1 MSDFDQPRGWERG
14 RTSSEEQSLVRYY
27 RILRERWWVVLV
39 CTVLALVAAFVYVK
53 AAPKTYQAQ
62 AEMSVTA
69 ISAQSGVLETLPGV
83 LKQSGDPT
91 EDLLTAASYVTTLN
105 VAQAVVHS
113 LNLKMTAGEA
123 LGDISA
129 SPIGQAGLV
138 GVVASASSPQLAQ
151 SLATAFMRQT
161 IATTT
166 NTMHASI
173 NQQLPILQKQLA
185 AIPPALRSSSTTQAN
200 ISQLQ
205 LLLPVS
211 NPTLGVVSSAALP
224 TSPSS
229 PKTKLTL
236 IAGLFA
242 GLLIGIGVAF
252 GMHALDPRL
261 RHEDQLR
268 QRLDIPIL
276 ARIPRERRRGPLP
289 MLPTELS
296 VTSREGYRT
305 LRTTLTLREP
315 ATSTRAYLV
324 TGSSPAEGKS
334 TTALSLAV
342 SLAQGGRRVILI
354 EADLRK
360 PTFARTLGLTSYYGT
375 EQVLIG
381 ELELA
386 SALEVVR
393 VETTSMRVLAAH
405 HSGVAIA
412 DRLSSATV
420 RKLINDAKAMA
431 DDVVI
436 DSPPLTE
443 VLDAL
448 PFAQYADEVLIV
460 ARLGH
465 SRVKGL
471 IELDDL
477 LAQHN
482 VVRSGIVL
490 VGDTEHARR
499 YYYAPDPKDK
509 TQDEIA
515 LAPSRFRG
523 RAELARPDPERREAP
538 DGRQDPERRQG
549 PDGRQDP
556 ERLES

>member
-1 MSDFDQPRGWERG
+1 MSDFDQRRGWERG
-14 RTSSEEQSLVRYY
+14 RANSEEQSLVRYY
-27 RILRERWWVVLV
+27 RILRERWWVVLA
-39 CTVLALVAAFVYVK
+39 CTILALVAAGVYVETASK
-53 AAPKTYQAQ
+53 SYQAQ
-62 AEMSVTA
+62 AKMSVNA
-69 ISAQSGVLETLPGV
+69 ISSQQGGVLESLGGV

-91 EDLLTAASYVTTLN
+91 EDLLTAASYVTTLT
-105 VAQAVVHS
+105 VAQAVVNTQHLHMS
-113 LNLKMTAGEA
+113 PETA
-123 LGDISA
+123 LSDISA

-138 GVVASASSPQLAQ
+138 GIVATASSPQLAQ
-151 SLATAFMRQT
+151 SLATGFMRQT
-161 IATTT
+161 IATTS

-173 NQQLPILQKQLA
+173 NQLLPILRGQLA
-185 AIPPALRSSSTTQAN
+185 TIPLSQRSTSTTAAS
-200 ISQLQ
+200 IDQLQ
-205 LLLPVS
+205 LLAPAS
-211 NPTLGVVSSAALP
+211 NPTLNVVSPAALP

-242 GLLIGIGVAF
+242 GLLIGVGVAF
-252 GMHALDPRL
+252 AMHALDPRL

-268 QRLDIPIL
+268 ERLNIPIL

-289 MLPTELS
+289 LLPTELS

-305 LRTTLTLREP
+305 LRTTLTLRDP
-315 ATSTRAYLV
+315 TRSSGVYLV

-342 SLAQGGRRVILI
+342 SLAHGGRRVILI

-360 PTFARTLGLTSYYGT
+360 PTFARALGLTSYYGT

-381 ELELA
+381 EVELGN
-386 SALEVVR
+386 ALEVVR
-393 VETTSMRVLAAH
+393 LETTSMRVLAAH

-412 DRLSSATV
+412 DRLSSAIV
-420 RKLINDAKAMA
+420 SKLITSAKAMA

-443 VLDAL
+443 VIDAL
-448 PFAQYADEVLIV
+448 PFAQQADEVLIV

-465 SRVKGL
+465 SRIKRVM
-471 IELDDL
+471 ELDDL

-482 VVRSGIVL
+482 VIRSGIVL
-490 VGDTEHARR
+490 IGDTDHARQ

-523 RAELARPDPERREAP
+523 RPEPA
-538 DGRQDPERRQG
+538 
-549 PDGRQDP
+549 RQDP
-556 ERLES
+556 ERLGN